1 MNIGAWFTAVGSL
14 PLDNAGAGLGTP
26 STSGR
31 TWAPAYKS
39 RHFAIDRARTSVTF
53 PSFVQNGASLASPLA
68 FLFDNSAASLVTTI
82 ARLVASCPW
91 FELTDFAILRAK
103 FVVAFLGLD
112 EVVAGGT
119 SLKSFLEDDPL
130 ALLDTATTRFVALT
144 PFSEL

>member
-1 MNIGAWFTAVGSL
+1 MRSL
-14 PLDNAGAGLGTP
+14 PLDNTSASFGTP
-26 STSGR
+26 TTSSR
-31 TWAPAYKS
+31 TWAPAYEGGYL
-39 RHFAIDRARTSVTF
+39 AVDWARTSVAFT
-53 PSFVQNGASLASPLA
+53 SFVQYWARLASSLA
-68 FLFDNSAASLVTTI
+68 FLLDNSASRLAATV
-82 ARLVASCPW
+82 AGLVASSPR